1 MLGIT
6 AKFSD
11 DNSAF
16 GVNSAAVYLCIQR
29 SLKVPVASQCTEFW
43 EGELLRCE
51 NVGVDA
57 LQTEFEAPQGEPGKD
72 NV

>member
-6 AKFSD
+6 ATISD

-29 SLKVPVASQCTEFW
+29 NHTVQVASQCTEVW

-51 NVGVDA
+51 NVGVEA
-57 LQTEFEAPQGEPGKD
+57 LQMESEASQGEPGKD